1 MALQMTLPESSMVVG
16 PTVEDGTPDVAWL
29 EEKLISDRSCEIK
42 YRHENS
48 QLYDPQRHE
57 KEISATSNQIIP

>member
-1 MALQMTLPESSMVVG
+1 MTLPESSMVVG

-48 QLYDPQRHE
+48 QL
-57 KEISATSNQIIP
+57 